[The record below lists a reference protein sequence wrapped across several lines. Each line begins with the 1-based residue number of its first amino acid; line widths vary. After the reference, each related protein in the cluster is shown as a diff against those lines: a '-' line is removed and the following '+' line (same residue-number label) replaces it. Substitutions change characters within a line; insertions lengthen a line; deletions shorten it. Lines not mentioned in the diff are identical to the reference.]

1 MAYYVGLLHPA
12 AIVTS
17 GRDWHELRQ
26 LNPSRVFAREKLT
39 TSRLMSCSVPQKF
52 DRFWSEKNQVV
63 HDARGLGTDPGHTV
77 FPIIPN
83 CGYET

>member
-1 MAYYVGLLHPA
+1 MADGLLCRPA

-39 TSRLMSCSVPQKF
+39 TSSQKF
-52 DRFWSEKNQVV
+52 YRFWSEKIMWSMT
-63 HDARGLGTDPGHTV
+63 LGPRTDPGHTV
-77 FPIIPN
+77 FPIIPT
-83 CGYET
+83 CGHET